1 MQPNVCS
8 STLRLANLTQDLN
21 SSDERSRSNAYRDIL
36 DMANQQNSDAMF
48 QIARCLNHGIGVEP
62 NHEKADHWL
71 RLACVTQPA
80 SKVAC
85 YTLGLQHLMK
95 QRTDSDVQKGLSFI
109 ERAATSGYVRAI
121 VKLVSVLEKGTLD
134 IKPDLRRAYR
144 LLANSINTAADEQ
157 LYQAYVSFVERNQPI
172 GHLLDS

>member
-1 MQPNVCS
+1 MQPNVGNT
-8 STLRLANLTQDLN
+8 TLRLASLTRDLESN
-21 SSDERSRSNAYRDIL
+21 DERSRSNAYRDIL
-36 DMANQQNSDAMF
+36 ELANKQNSDAMF

-62 NHEKADHWL
+62 NRDKADHWL
-71 RLACVTQPA
+71 RLAAVTQPA

-95 QRTDSDVQKGLSFI
+95 QRPDYDVAKGLRFI
-109 ERAATSGYVRAI
+109 ERAATGGYVRAI
-121 VKLVSVLEKGTLD
+121 VELVKVLETGTLD

-144 LLANSINTAADEQ
+144 MLANSITSEADEC

-172 GHLLDS
+172 GQFLDS